1 MQTILDFFINALQGK
16 ISKELIVF
24 IVSLFPIVEL
34 RGGILA
40 GYAIGVDLLPAF
52 VIAFLGNII
61 PIPFILL
68 LIRKIFELL
77 KKTPMKNIVYKLED
91 KTMAKSDKIQKY
103 GYWGLY
109 IFVAIPLP
117 GTGGWTGALAA
128 ALLHMDIKKAFL
140 TIAAGVFT
148 AGIIVS
154 ILSFGLLNAIGIG

>member
-52 VIAFLGNII
+52 IIAFLGNII

-91 KTMAKSDKIQKY
+91 KTMSKSDKIQKY

-109 IFVAIPLP
+109 LFVAIPLP

-128 ALLHMDIKKAFL
+128 SLLHMDIKKAFL

>member
-1 MQTILDFFINALQGK
+1 MQTILDFFINTLQGK

-40 GYAIGVDLLPAF
+40 GYAIGVELLPAF
-52 VIAFLGNII
+52 VIAFIGNII

-77 KKTPMKNIVYKLED
+77 KKTPMKNIIYKLED
-91 KTMAKSDKIQKY
+91 KTMSKSDKIQKY

-117 GTGGWTGALAA
+117 GTGAWTGALAA
-128 ALLHMDIKKAFL
+128 SLLHMDIKKAFL